1 MLNIGCGRNIFLRL
15 AKEAGY
21 EIFALDFNEISI
33 KFTRQ
38 KLGIENALA
47 MDTMDFV
54 KNYKGNK
61 FDVIVFFEVLEHLE
75 APSEF
80 IQNLLKVLKPGG
92 HIVLSVPNRNR
103 MGPQRYSWD
112 YPPHHLSR
120 WSALSLRN
128 FLEFNGY
135 MVERLLISPI
145 TADDLISGLK
155 SSFKTTYI
163 EKKITMADTKKTD
176 KKILISYIFNIL
188 FRMRMFLYKIMATA
202 GNIFIRR
209 KGLNIYALSRLK
221 NTQDK

>member
-1 MLNIGCGRNIFLRL
+1 MSKRNNFVFIGLHIIAWVIFVGLCV
-15 AKEAGY
+15 EAGGLIVNF
-21 EIFALDFNEISI
+21 IFSL
-33 KFTRQ
+33 
-38 KLGIENALA
+38 
-47 MDTMDFV
+47 
-54 KNYKGNK
+54 YK
-61 FDVIVFFEVLEHLE
+61 
-75 APSEF
+75 PEF